1 MKRFHMAGFELLGN
15 AIVLQAVED
24 YREARQAYANCNKD
38 YGAKSMMLECESF
51 FLSERFC
58 IFTNVDGKALLEKL
72 KEEVR

>member
-1 MKRFHMAGFELLGN
+1 MAGFELLGN

-24 YREARQAYANCNKD
+24 YREARKAFADCPKD

-58 IFTNVDGKALLEKL
+58 IFTNIDGEALLEKL
-72 KEEVR
+72 RKEVR